1 MTQNLDQLWEI
12 YSARMEALME
22 QLPAMEQLSLL
33 HDRMKTA
40 QQAIEES
47 AQLQMLLNEQEHMRQ
62 EAEKYQEAGNQGLSV
77 YIQNQMGYRQG
88 PIRERK
94 AKLAQL
100 LEHGSFSGV
109 AEAETLLSGAAQ
121 SVDTIEKKIL
131 AFQRE
136 YAQVLEK
143 CREIDTQ
150 LRKTGEQN
158 PNARDH

>member
-22 QLPAMEQLSLL
+22 QLPVMEQLSLL

-88 PIRERK
+88 PIRGREAR
-94 AKLAQL
+94 
-100 LEHGSFSGV
+100 G
-109 AEAETLLSGAAQ
+109 AELLSGAAQ
-121 SVDTIEKKIL
+121 SADTIEKKIL

-150 LRKTGEQN
+150 LRKTGEHN
-158 PNARDH
+158 PDARDH